1 MRPRRAAGFTLVE
14 VLTVLAILGLVSAA
28 VVPNLDAV
36 LRPGTR
42 AAAGE
47 LADAYRQAREAA
59 ASRATTAT
67 VTLETRT
74 GAWRV
79 FVGAAAGADEALE
92 GGNLLSGRS
101 DTRVIAPSSGRV
113 VARFDARGRARAPT
127 VVFRRGDDRHA
138 VHVDPWTGAVRIR

>member
-1 MRPRRAAGFTLVE
+1 MTRRAAGFTLVE

-36 LRPGTR
+36 LDPGSR
-42 AAAGE
+42 AAADE

-67 VTLETRT
+67 VTLEPRT

-79 FVGAAAGADEALE
+79 FVGAASGADEALA
-92 GGNLLSGRS
+92 GGNLLTGRS
-101 DTRVIAPSSGRV
+101 DTRVVAPASGRV
-113 VARFDARGRARAPT
+113 VARFDARGRARAPE
-127 VVFRRGDDRHA
+127 VVLERRGDRHA